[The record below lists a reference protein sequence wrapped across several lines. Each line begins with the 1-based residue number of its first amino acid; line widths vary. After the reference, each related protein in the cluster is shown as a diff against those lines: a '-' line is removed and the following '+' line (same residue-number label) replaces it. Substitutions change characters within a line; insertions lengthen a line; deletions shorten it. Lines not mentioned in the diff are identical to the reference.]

1 LLRKER
7 LRIIGVDCPTC
18 VYAIRRNL
26 SKLRG
31 VVNFEVDISSGDAIV
46 EYRDEETTLRDIY
59 MAIRDAGYDVEKRV
73 INIYLDFA
81 PEEAPRLEEKLVR
94 VRGVLDV
101 NINPV
106 TKTAKITYNA
116 QSTRESEVLSEL
128 TRMGI
133 SYSEP
138 RAVETK
144 RRDYTLYRRLVA
156 FSLGLLAIA
165 IGMSSVAH
173 GLELHVALFTTSA
186 IVITLSLDIIK
197 RGFRAL
203 VSLRPTMESLISL
216 SSITTFITGTALLAS
231 GLHHSFH
238 TASLFEAS
246 AGVLGFVGLG
256 LYLEERLR
264 HRALRYLDQLESSLR
279 GVVRVVRNGGV
290 VEVDI
295 SEVSVGDV
303 VEVKAGD
310 SIPVDGVVVEGWG
323 YVDESAFTG
332 EPTPVIKKSE
342 NRDPVLAG
350 SKLVSGYLRV
360 RATRV
365 GEDTVLSHM
374 LESAK
379 AAVFYKPSFQ
389 RLADRIVGVLTWVV
403 MVIALVAFTAWWLV
417 TRDPV
422 FSVVFTA
429 SVLAVACPCP
439 LGIAIPLAVSIGV
452 IVASKRGVLV
462 RRGDVFER
470 MVKSN
475 VVIFDKTGTL
485 TTGRPRVVNFTAYGD
500 IDHREVLAYTCSVE
514 SRSEHVLAQAILE
527 YCRERGIDATDPEYY
542 EHIPGL
548 GVIGRVNGVEVVI
561 GSVKLLEDMGVSVE
575 SRVLEAIDKIGE
587 SGGTPILVSVN
598 GRVAG
603 VFEIRD
609 ELRSNAVEVVEYF
622 KSRRFSVGLAS
633 GDVKSSVEYVRW
645 KLKLDFAH
653 ASLRPIDKA
662 RVVRELQSNGLR
674 VIYVGDGLND
684 AAALSAAHVGV
695 AMGRAP
701 DLAREA
707 GDAVLLSNDLEG
719 LKALYCISE
728 RVVRVAKGNLFWA
741 FIYNAVLI
749 PVAAGALYPFTG
761 LVLRPEMAAL
771 AMVLSDISVV
781 LNSSR
786 LLISRAC

>member
-1 LLRKER
+1 MLRKEK

-18 VYAIRRNL
+18 VYAIKRNL
-26 SKLRG
+26 LKLRG
-31 VVNFEVDISSGDAIV
+31 LVNFDVDISSGDAIV
-46 EYRDEETTLRDIY
+46 EYRDEETTLRDVY

-73 INIYLDFA
+73 INIHLDFA
-81 PEEAPRLEEKLVR
+81 PEEAPRIEERLVR
-94 VRGVLDV
+94 IRGVLDV

-106 TKTAKITYNA
+106 TKTAKITYNT
-116 QSTRESEVLSEL
+116 QSTGESEVLSEL
-128 TRMGI
+128 TRMGV

-138 RAVETK
+138 REVETK

-165 IGMSSVAH
+165 IGMSSVGH
-173 GLELHVALFTTSA
+173 GLELRVVLFAISA

-216 SSITTFITGTALLAS
+216 SSITTFITGAALLAHE
-231 GLHHSFH
+231 LQHSFH

-264 HRALRYLDQLESSLR
+264 HRALRYLNQLESSLR
-279 GVVRVVRNGGV
+279 GVVRVVRNGSV

-303 VEVKAGD
+303 VEVKAGNRVV
-310 SIPVDGVVVEGWG
+310 VDGVVVEGWG
-323 YVDESAFTG
+323 YVDESTFTG
-332 EPTPVIKKSE
+332 ESTPVIKRSE

-365 GEDTVLSHM
+365 REDTVLSHI

-389 RLADRIVGVLTWVV
+389 RLADRVVGVLTWIV

-429 SVLAVACPCP
+429 SILAVACPCP

-452 IVASKRGVLV
+452 IVASKRGVLI

-470 MVKSN
+470 IVKSN

-485 TTGRPRVVNFTAYGD
+485 TKGKPRVVNFTVYGNA
-500 IDHREVLAYTCSVE
+500 DHRDVLAYTCSVE

-527 YCRERGIDATDPEYY
+527 YCRERGVNTTDPGYY

-548 GVIGRVNGVEVVI
+548 GVIGRIGSVEVVI
-561 GSVKLLEDMGVSVE
+561 GNVKLLEDMGISVE
-575 SRVLEAIDKIGE
+575 SEVLGAINEIGE
-587 SGGTPILVSVN
+587 KGGTPILVGVN

-609 ELRSNAVEVVEYF
+609 ELRSDAVEVVEYF
-622 KSRRFSVGLAS
+622 KTEGFRLGLAS
-633 GDVKSSVEYVRW
+633 GDVKSSVEYVRQ

-653 ASLRPIDKA
+653 ASLKPFDKA
-662 RVVRELQSNGLR
+662 RVIREVQSSGSL
-674 VIYVGDGLND
+674 VVYIGDGVND
-684 AAALSAAHVGV
+684 AVALSTAHLGV

-701 DLAREA
+701 DVAREA
-707 GDAVLLSNDLEG
+707 GDVVLLSNDLRG
-719 LKALYCISE
+719 LKALYCISK
-728 RVVRVAKGNLFWA
+728 RVVRTAKENIFWA
-741 FIYNAVLI
+741 FIYNAVLV
-749 PVAAGALYPFTG
+749 PLAAGVLYPFTG

-771 AMVLSDISVV
+771 AMVLSDISVI

>member
-1 LLRKER
+1 MLRKER

-18 VYAIRRNL
+18 VYAIKRNL

-46 EYRDEETTLRDIY
+46 EYRDEETTLRDVY

-73 INIYLDFA
+73 INIHLDFA
-81 PEEAPRLEEKLVR
+81 PEEAPRLEERLVR
-94 VRGVLDV
+94 IRGVLDV

-106 TKTAKITYNA
+106 TKTAKITYNT

-138 RAVETK
+138 REAETK

-165 IGMSSVAH
+165 IGMSNVVH
-173 GLELHVALFTTSA
+173 GLELHVVLFTVSA

-197 RGFRAL
+197 RGFKAL
-203 VSLRPTMESLISL
+203 VSLRPTTESLISF
-216 SSITTFITGTALLAS
+216 SSITTFITGTALLAHE
-231 GLHHSFH
+231 LQHAFH

-264 HRALRYLDQLESSLR
+264 HRALRYLNQLESSLR
-279 GVVRVVRNGGV
+279 GVVRVVRNGSV

-323 YVDESAFTG
+323 YVDESTFTG

-365 GEDTVLSHM
+365 REDTVLSHI

-389 RLADRIVGVLTWVV
+389 RFADRVVGVLTWIVV
-403 MVIALVAFTAWWLV
+403 AIALVTFTAWWLA

-470 MVKSN
+470 IVKSS

-485 TTGRPRVVNFTAYGD
+485 TRGKPRVVNFTVYGD
-500 IDHREVLAYTCSVE
+500 VNHREVLAYTCSVE

-527 YCRERGIDATDPEYY
+527 YCRERGVDTTNPEYY

-561 GSVKLLEDMGVSVE
+561 GSVKLLEHMGISVE
-575 SRVLEAIDKIGE
+575 SRVLEAVEEIGG
-587 SGGTPILVSVN
+587 SGGTPILVAVS

-609 ELRSNAVEVVEYF
+609 ELRGNAVEVVEYF
-622 KSRRFSVGLAS
+622 RSRGFRVGLAS
-633 GDVKSSVEYVRW
+633 GDVESNVEYVRRE
-645 KLKLDFAH
+645 LKLDFAH
-653 ASLRPIDKA
+653 ASLKPIDKA
-662 RVVRELQSNGLR
+662 RVVREAQSNGLR
-674 VIYVGDGLND
+674 VIYVGDGVND
-684 AAALSAAHVGV
+684 AAALSTAHVGV

-707 GDAVLLSNDLEG
+707 GDVVLLSNDLEG
-719 LKALYCISE
+719 LKAIYCVSE
-728 RVVRVAKGNLFWA
+728 RVVRVAKENLFWA
-741 FIYNAVLI
+741 FIYNSVLI

>member
-18 VYAIRRNL
+18 VYAIKRNL
-26 SKLRG
+26 LKLRG
-31 VVNFEVDISSGDAIV
+31 VVNFDVDISSGDAIV
-46 EYRDEETTLRDIY
+46 EYRDEETTLRDVY

-73 INIYLDFA
+73 INIYFDFA
-81 PEEAPRLEEKLVR
+81 PEESALLEERLVR
-94 VRGVLDV
+94 IRGVLDV

-106 TKTAKITYNA
+106 TKTAKITYNT

-128 TRMGI
+128 TRMGV

-138 RAVETK
+138 REVETK

-165 IGMSSVAH
+165 IGMSSVVH
-173 GLELHVALFTTSA
+173 GLELHVVLFTISA

-216 SSITTFITGTALLAS
+216 SSITTFITGTALLA
-231 GLHHSFH
+231 HEIQHSFH
-238 TASLFEAS
+238 AASLFEAS

-264 HRALRYLDQLESSLR
+264 HRALRYLNQLESSLR
-279 GVVRVVRNGGV
+279 GVVRVVRNGSV

-303 VEVKAGD
+303 VEVKAGNRVA
-310 SIPVDGVVVEGWG
+310 VDGVVVEGWG
-323 YVDESAFTG
+323 YVDESTFTG
-332 EPTPVIKKSE
+332 ESTPVIKRSE

-365 GEDTVLSHM
+365 REDTVLSHI

-379 AAVFYKPSFQ
+379 TAVFYKPSFQ
-389 RLADRIVGVLTWVV
+389 RLADRVVGVLTWIV
-403 MVIALVAFTAWWLV
+403 MVIALIAFTAWWLV

-429 SVLAVACPCP
+429 STLAVTCPCP

-485 TTGRPRVVNFTAYGD
+485 TKGKPRVVNFTVYGNT
-500 IDHREVLAYTCSVE
+500 DHRDVLAYTCSVE

-527 YCRERGIDATDPEYY
+527 HCRERGVNTTDPGYY

-548 GVIGRVNGVEVVI
+548 GVIGRVGGVEVVI
-561 GSVKLLEDMGVSVE
+561 GNVKLLEDMGISVE
-575 SRVLEAIDKIGE
+575 SEVLGAINEIGE
-587 SGGTPILVSVN
+587 SGGTPILVGVN

-609 ELRSNAVEVVEYF
+609 ELRSDAVEVVEYF
-622 KSRRFSVGLAS
+622 KTQGFRVGLAS
-633 GDVKSSVEYVRW
+633 GDVKSSVEYVRQ

-653 ASLRPIDKA
+653 ASLKPVDKA
-662 RVVRELQSNGLR
+662 RVIREAQSSGLL
-674 VIYVGDGLND
+674 VVYVGDGVND
-684 AAALSAAHVGV
+684 AVALSTAHLGV

-707 GDAVLLSNDLEG
+707 GDAVLLSNDLRG
-719 LKALYCISE
+719 LKALYCISR
-728 RVVRVAKGNLFWA
+728 RVVRTAKENLFWA
-741 FIYNAVLI
+741 FIYNAVLV
-749 PVAAGALYPFTG
+749 PVAAGVLYPFTG

-771 AMVLSDISVV
+771 AMVLSDISVI

>member
-1 LLRKER
+1 LLRKEK

-18 VYAIRRNL
+18 VYAIKRNL
-26 SKLRG
+26 LKLRG
-31 VVNFEVDISSGDAIV
+31 VVNFDVDISSGDAIV
-46 EYRDEETTLRDIY
+46 EYSDEETTLRDVY

-73 INIYLDFA
+73 INIYLDIA
-81 PEEAPRLEEKLVR
+81 PEESALLEERLVR
-94 VRGVLDV
+94 IRGVLDV

-106 TKTAKITYNA
+106 TKIAKITYNT

-128 TRMGI
+128 TRMGV

-138 RAVETK
+138 REVETK

-165 IGMSSVAH
+165 IGMSSVVH
-173 GLELHVALFTTSA
+173 GLELHVVLFTISA

-203 VSLRPTMESLISL
+203 VSLRLTMESLISL
-216 SSITTFITGTALLAS
+216 SSITTFITGIALLAHE
-231 GLHHSFH
+231 LQHSFH

-264 HRALRYLDQLESSLR
+264 HRALRYLNQLESSLR
-279 GVVRVVRNGGV
+279 GVVRVVRNGSV

-310 SIPVDGVVVEGWG
+310 SVPVDGVVVEGWG
-323 YVDESAFTG
+323 YVDESTFTG
-332 EPTPVIKKSE
+332 ESTPVIKRSE

-365 GEDTVLSHM
+365 REDTVLSHI

-379 AAVFYKPSFQ
+379 TAVFYKPSFQ
-389 RLADRIVGVLTWVV
+389 RLADRVVGVLTWIV

-429 SVLAVACPCP
+429 SILAVACPCP

-470 MVKSN
+470 IVKSN

-485 TTGRPRVVNFTAYGD
+485 TKGKPRVVNFTVYGNT
-500 IDHREVLAYTCSVE
+500 DHRDVLAYTCSVE

-527 YCRERGIDATDPEYY
+527 HCREQGVNTTNPDYY
-542 EHIPGL
+542 EHIPGP
-548 GVIGRVNGVEVVI
+548 GVIGRVSGVEVVI
-561 GSVKLLEDMGVSVE
+561 GNVKLLEDMGISVE
-575 SRVLEAIDKIGE
+575 SEVLGAINEIGE
-587 SGGTPILVSVN
+587 KGGTPILVGVN

-609 ELRSNAVEVVEYF
+609 ELRSDAVEVVEYF
-622 KSRRFSVGLAS
+622 KTEGFRLGLAS
-633 GDVKSSVEYVRW
+633 GDVKSSVEYVRQ

-653 ASLRPIDKA
+653 ASLKPVDKA
-662 RVVRELQSNGLR
+662 RVIREVQSSGSL
-674 VIYVGDGLND
+674 VVYIGDGVND
-684 AAALSAAHVGV
+684 AVALSTAHLGV

-701 DLAREA
+701 DVAREA
-707 GDAVLLSNDLEG
+707 GDVVLLSNDLRG
-719 LKALYCISE
+719 LKALYCVSK
-728 RVVRVAKGNLFWA
+728 RVVRTAKENIFWA
-741 FIYNAVLI
+741 FIYNAVLV
-749 PVAAGALYPFTG
+749 PVAAGVLYPFTG

-771 AMVLSDISVV
+771 AMVLSDISVI

>member
-1 LLRKER
+1 LLRKEK

-18 VYAIRRNL
+18 VYAIKRNL
-26 SKLRG
+26 LKLRG
-31 VVNFEVDISSGDAIV
+31 VVNFDVDISSGDAIV
-46 EYRDEETTLRDIY
+46 EYRDEETTLRDVY

-81 PEEAPRLEEKLVR
+81 PEEAPRLEERLVR
-94 VRGVLDV
+94 IRGVLDV

-106 TKTAKITYNA
+106 TKTAKITYNT

-128 TRMGI
+128 TRMGV

-138 RAVETK
+138 REVETK

-165 IGMSSVAH
+165 IGMSSVVY
-173 GLELHVALFTTSA
+173 GLELHVVLFTISA

-216 SSITTFITGTALLAS
+216 SSITTFITGTALLAHE
-231 GLHHSFH
+231 LQHSFH

-264 HRALRYLDQLESSLR
+264 HRALRYLNQLESSLR
-279 GVVRVVRNGGV
+279 GVVRVVRNGSV

-310 SIPVDGVVVEGWG
+310 RVPVDGVVVEGWG
-323 YVDESAFTG
+323 YVDESTFTG
-332 EPTPVIKKSE
+332 ESTPVIKKSE

-365 GEDTVLSHM
+365 REDTVLSHI

-389 RLADRIVGVLTWVV
+389 RLADRVVGVLTWIV

-429 SVLAVACPCP
+429 SILAVACPCP

-470 MVKSN
+470 IVKSN

-485 TTGRPRVVNFTAYGD
+485 TKGKPRVVNFTVYGNT
-500 IDHREVLAYTCSVE
+500 DHRNVLAYMCSVE

-527 YCRERGIDATDPEYY
+527 YCREQGVNTTDPGYY

-548 GVIGRVNGVEVVI
+548 GVIGRVSGVEVVI
-561 GSVKLLEDMGVSVE
+561 GNVKLLEDMGISVE
-575 SRVLEAIDKIGE
+575 SEVLGAINEIGE
-587 SGGTPILVSVN
+587 KGGTPILVGVN

-603 VFEIRD
+603 LFEIRD
-609 ELRSNAVEVVEYF
+609 ELRSDAVEVVEYF
-622 KSRRFSVGLAS
+622 KTEGFRLGLAS
-633 GDVKSSVEYVRW
+633 GDVKSSVEYVRQ

-653 ASLRPIDKA
+653 ASLKPVDKA
-662 RVVRELQSNGLR
+662 RVIREVQSSGSL
-674 VIYVGDGLND
+674 VVYIGDGVND
-684 AAALSAAHVGV
+684 AVALSTAHLGV

-701 DLAREA
+701 DVAREA
-707 GDAVLLSNDLEG
+707 GDVVLLSNDLRG
-719 LKALYCISE
+719 LKALYCISK
-728 RVVRVAKGNLFWA
+728 RVVRTAKENIFWA
-741 FIYNAVLI
+741 FIYNAVLV
-749 PVAAGALYPFTG
+749 PVAAGVLYPFTG

-771 AMVLSDISVV
+771 AMVLSDISVI